1 MHFNRV
7 SLYISGLTTWSCV
20 SPKTAI
26 LITTPLP
33 FLSVLFYTMLNK
45 ERTKE
50 NEIKYTRVDSTTEDD
65 SDVQKKFS
73 CSEKLHIALKI
84 SPFIIALC
92 LSFFSEYLSMSSVVT
107 TIAFP
112 SSGIDLRD
120 HFIYYTLSYGVGKF
134 IGRSH
139 LFLLSFLPLDDI
151 EFLKCSRTWIF
162 TGT

>member
-1 MHFNRV
+1 
-7 SLYISGLTTWSCV
+7 
-20 SPKTAI
+20 
-26 LITTPLP
+26 
-33 FLSVLFYTMLNK
+33 MLDKKHAK
-45 ERTKE
+45 ES
-50 NEIKYTRVDSTTEDD
+50 EIKYTRVDSITEAD

-120 HFIYYTLSYGVGKF
+120 HFIYYTLSCGVGKF

-139 LFLLSFLPLDDI
+139 LFLLSFLPLDDK

-162 TGT
+162 TGTLQKRIFFKTQVMKITN

>member
-1 MHFNRV
+1 MF
-7 SLYISGLTTWSCV
+7 
-20 SPKTAI
+20 
-26 LITTPLP
+26 
-33 FLSVLFYTMLNK
+33 FYALLDK
-45 ERTKE
+45 KHTKE
-50 NEIKYTRVDSTTEDD
+50 SEIKYTRVDSTTEAN
-65 SDVQKKFS
+65 SDVQKEFS
-73 CSEKLHIALKI
+73 CSEKLRIALKI

-112 SSGIDLRD
+112 SSNIDLRD
-120 HFIYYTLSYGVGKF
+120 HFVYYTLSYGVGKF
-134 IGRSH
+134 VGRSY